1 MKVDEVKWKVV
12 KEEGLLCQSKGGRTD
27 RGPRGALAPSPPP
40 PQFLTWN
47 LI

>member
-27 RGPRGALAPSPPP
+27 RGPRGALAPPP